1 MSKQQSFLKLLITFL
16 LCTSLVNLYAQQSRI
31 DSIIQLLKNSKIEK
45 GIDSARFTDAVNL
58 IEKSSLN
65 DESITVLENTARL
78 FINGDDEYWS
88 YRVKY
93 AILNSLIATD
103 KTKSLV
109 YGKYQLGQ
117 LEKSKTPKA
126 TWISRICI
134 ISTFCRVCLSV
145 TVAI

>member
-1 MSKQQSFLKLLITFL
+1 M
-16 LCTSLVNLYAQQSRI
+16 YQQSRV

-117 LEKSKTPKA
+117 LEKEKNPPGQGSAGPR
-126 TWISRICI
+126 S
-134 ISTFCRVCLSV
+134 
-145 TVAI
+145 